1 MKKFSIF
8 FILIALVLSL
18 NVIVDIVFRG
28 ARLDLTEDKLY
39 SLSDGTKDVLGDLQ
53 SPLTIRL
60 YFSDKAATGLPSI
73 KDYGKRVEDL
83 LKEYVALSD
92 GQITLSIID
101 PEPFSEEEDEAV
113 AYGLRGAQTVS
124 GEKLYFGLVI
134 SDEAD
139 GQEIVPFFA
148 QEREAL
154 VEYDLTQMIDRLNK
168 GTVQAKLAL
177 ITTLPMQFGPGGI
190 QALQQGIP
198 PQPYAIYEQL
208 RQAFDV
214 QLLGLDFEAL
224 DDDIDV
230 LMIAQAPGLGEAQRY
245 AIDQYVLGGGKA
257 IVFVDPYSEASAIAN
272 QVTQLGAPQA
282 PSRFDMP
289 DLLASWGVKLEE
301 GKIVADL
308 AQAQRVNMAS
318 NADPRRQ
325 IVDFIPWLGVNEN
338 HLAQDDIVTGQLG
351 QINVASAGAIVA
363 LEGRATLVEPL
374 IMSSRDAGLLDV
386 FEVEGQP
393 DPDHLIRILLPAGER
408 YTLGARISGPAQSA
422 FPDSEGDGHIAES
435 DDINVLLLS
444 DADMLEDRF
453 WAQVQDF
460 FGQRVIVPIADNGRF
475 IVNAVD
481 NMAGSNALISLRSRA
496 VSTRPFTVI
505 ERIRREAEA
514 RYLNEEQLLE
524 ERLQVAEQRIAQL
537 EGEGD
542 AGEAFLS
549 QEQLDEIEN
558 FRAQALE
565 TRRALRDVQRN
576 LRRDIEAIQAWVTW
590 VNILAIPLLLIGFS
604 LFKYARNRRRA
615 AS

>member
-1 MKKFSIF
+1 MKKFGIF

-18 NVIVDIVFRG
+18 NVIVDIAFRG
-28 ARLDLTEDKLY
+28 ARVDLTEDSLY
-39 SLSDGTKDVLGDLQ
+39 SLSDGTKQVLADLK
-53 SPLTIRL
+53 SPLKIRF

-83 LKEYVALSD
+83 LKEYAALSN
-92 GQITLSIID
+92 GQISLSVID

-113 AYGLRGAQTVS
+113 AYGLRGAPTVS

-134 SDEAD
+134 FDEAD
-139 GQEIVPFFA
+139 GQEVIPFFA

-154 VEYDLTQMIDRLNK
+154 VEYDLTQSIDRLNK
-168 GTVQAKLAL
+168 GTVLPKLAV

-208 RQAFDV
+208 RQTFEV
-214 QLLGLDFEAL
+214 QLLGLEFEEL

-230 LMIAQAPGLGEAQRY
+230 LLIAQAPGLGEAQRY
-245 AIDQYVLGGGKA
+245 MIDQYVLGGGKA
-257 IVFVDPYSEASAIAN
+257 IVFVDPYSEASAVAN

-282 PSRFDMP
+282 PSSFDMP
-289 DLLASWGVKLEE
+289 DLLASWGVRLES
-301 GKIVADL
+301 GKVVGDL
-308 AQAQRVNMAS
+308 AQAQRVNMGAS
-318 NADPRRQ
+318 ADPRRQ
-325 IVDFIPWLGVNEN
+325 VVDFIPWLGVNEY
-338 HLAQDDIVTGQLG
+338 HMAADDIVTGQLA
-351 QINVASAGAIVA
+351 QLNMASAGALMP
-363 LEGRATLVEPL
+363 LEGRTTTVEPL
-374 IMSSRDAGLLDV
+374 VTSSEDAGLLDV

-393 DPDHLIRILLPAGER
+393 DPDRLIRTLLPTGET
-408 YTLGARISGPAQSA
+408 YILGARISGPANSA
-422 FPDSEGDGHIAES
+422 FPDKEGEGHIAQAE
-435 DDINVLLLS
+435 DINVLIMS
-444 DADMLEDRF
+444 DTDMLEDRF

-475 IVNAVD
+475 VVNAVD
-481 NMAGSNALISLRSRA
+481 NMAGSDALISLRSRA
-496 VSTRPFTVI
+496 VSARPFTVV

-524 ERLQVAEQRIAQL
+524 DKLQAAEQRIAQL

-542 AGEAFLS
+542 GGEAFLS
-549 QEQLDEIEN
+549 QEQLDEIER

-576 LRRDIEAIQAWVTW
+576 LRRDIDAVQAWVTW
-590 VNILAIPLLLIGFS
+590 VNILAVPLLLIAFS

-615 AS
+615 V